1 MKLQKDII
9 SMLLKRLVMRL
20 SPNAL
25 IIIQSS
31 KRTIALPFY
40 NNLKEEQID
49 HVCENLKKIIQSR

>member
-1 MKLQKDII
+1 
-9 SMLLKRLVMRL
+9 MLLKRLVMRL